1 MHVPRAVVLLSV
13 VLVSLPA
20 ACAQDSSSLGDAAR
34 QARLQKQKDS
44 KPDSPVAS
52 SAAPDKSPKKVVT
65 NDDIPESVESIPTP
79 GTTPRNDPSSS
90 GQRKLSAEQWKALI
104 QAQQKILASMQRA
117 MDRLKNSIRYP
128 EACVVDCAQRVERQ
142 RAKEQQLEAMQ
153 ARLSEQQKRL
163 EELQEAAR
171 KQGFGSSVYEP

>member
-1 MHVPRAVVLLSV
+1 MHVPRVVVLLAVAALVSV
-13 VLVSLPA
+13 V
-20 ACAQDSSSLGDAAR
+20 CAQDSPSLGDAAR
-34 QARLQKQKDS
+34 QARLQKQKDA
-44 KPDSPVAS
+44 KPDSAAAS
-52 SAAPDKSPKKVVT
+52 SADPDKSPKKVVT
-65 NDDIPESVESIPTP
+65 NDDIPESVEPIPTSGP
-79 GTTPRNDPSSS
+79 TPPPSNS

-104 QAQQKILASMQRA
+104 QAQQKALASMQRA

-153 ARLSEQQKRL
+153 ARLAEQQKRL